1 MVKKKILL
9 TGASGTVG
17 KEVFKELLK
26 RTNKYEIS
34 LFIRGS
40 KKNRKLF
47 KRYIDNVRIIWG
59 TLQNYQ
65 EVKEAINEQ
74 DVVIHIA
81 GALPDVAFKNPE
93 IVVSTNVEGTQNV
106 IKAMENQKNL
116 PKLIFTSSVAVY
128 GDRRKNPI
136 IKLSD
141 PVDKNTKD
149 LYASTKIQVE
159 KLIRESKLEYC
170 IFRLPFVLSI
180 DVLKFRRVM
189 FYIALDTSVESIHA
203 KDVGLALVNAIE
215 SKEVWNN
222 TFNLGG
228 GNQCQKSYRDN
239 LDDMYEIMGFGRGF
253 LPEEAFSKEHSH
265 CGYYDEQETSYIQ
278 SILKFQNFNLEDF
291 YKEVNKWIG
300 IKKYIVP
307 IVKPLLRWYFLR
319 RSEFYQEYRRK
330 RKKKALIS

>member
-26 RTNKYEIS
+26 RTNEYEVS
-34 LFIRGS
+34 LFLRGS

-47 KRYIDNVRIIWG
+47 KRYLNKVRIVWG

-65 EVKEAINEQ
+65 EVEKAVNEQ
-74 DVVIHIA
+74 DAVIHVA
-81 GALPDVAFKNPE
+81 AALPDIAFKNPD
-93 IVVSTNVEGTQNV
+93 IVVSTNVGGTQNV
-106 IKAMENQKNL
+106 IKAMENQKNP
-116 PKLIFTSSVAVY
+116 PKLIFTSSVATY

-141 PVDKNTKD
+141 PVDKNTKE
-149 LYASTKIQVE
+149 LYASTKIQAE
-159 KLIRESKLEYC
+159 NLIRESKLEYC
-170 IFRLPFVLSI
+170 IFRLPFVLST

-189 FYIALDTSVESIHA
+189 FYIALETSVESIHA

-215 SKEVWNN
+215 SKDVWYK

-228 GNQCQKSYRDN
+228 GKQCQMSYRDN
-239 LDDMYEIMGFGRGF
+239 IDDMYEIMGFGRGF
-253 LPEEAFSKEHSH
+253 LPEEAYSKIHSH
-265 CGYYDEQETSYIQ
+265 CGFYDAQETNYIQ
-278 SILKFQNFNLEDF
+278 SILQFQNFTLEDF

-300 IKKYIVP
+300 IKKYLVP

-319 RSEFYQEYRRK
+319 RSEFYQDYRRK
-330 RKKKALIS
+330 RKKKR